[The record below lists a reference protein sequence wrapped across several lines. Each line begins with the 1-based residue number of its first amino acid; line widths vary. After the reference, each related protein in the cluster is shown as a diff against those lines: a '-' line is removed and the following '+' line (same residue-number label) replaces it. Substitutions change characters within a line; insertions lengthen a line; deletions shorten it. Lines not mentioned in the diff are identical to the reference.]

1 MRLRKTSVTPLDVP
15 QDGTPTLWILQ
26 CFLFIS
32 ICIFDPRSDAPA
44 PPLNVQGFVSLF
56 TVGLS
61 SAARSDNLATTDRDG
76 QIHTAKTQQHSGAT
90 KTKASP
96 NGRQR
101 GAICS
106 RFKDFTL
113 SEEFYSRS
121 TLHIR
126 RQCRAASISSPHSD
140 SKAISC
146 SQTYRKNTLPPRS
159 LASFVHTGI
168 SGIPLEVRL
177 FLIAA
182 SSRHSQPHAT
192 MQMTRKTSRGTRM
205 HVFIFISS
213 STCVR
218 RNLYSVAN
226 VICIILY
233 SAPITAN

>member
-1 MRLRKTSVTPLDVP
+1 MLAPLDVP
-15 QDGTPTLWILQ
+15 QDVTATLCILQ

-32 ICIFDPRSDAPA
+32 ICIWDPRSDAPA
-44 PPLNVQGFVSLF
+44 PPLNVRGFVSLF

-61 SAARSDNLATTDRDG
+61 SAARSDNLATADRDG
-76 QIHTAKTQQHSGAT
+76 QIRTAKTQQHSGVT
-90 KTKASP
+90 KTKTSP

-106 RFKDFTL
+106 RFKDFRL

-121 TLHIR
+121 TLHVRHDAALLQSHPRIQTKKQSRAHR
-126 RQCRAASISSPHSD
+126 RTGRTQFP
-140 SKAISC
+140 
-146 SQTYRKNTLPPRS
+146 LRS

-192 MQMTRKTSRGTRM
+192 MQMTRKT
-205 HVFIFISS
+205 
-213 STCVR
+213 
-218 RNLYSVAN
+218 
-226 VICIILY
+226 
-233 SAPITAN
+233 